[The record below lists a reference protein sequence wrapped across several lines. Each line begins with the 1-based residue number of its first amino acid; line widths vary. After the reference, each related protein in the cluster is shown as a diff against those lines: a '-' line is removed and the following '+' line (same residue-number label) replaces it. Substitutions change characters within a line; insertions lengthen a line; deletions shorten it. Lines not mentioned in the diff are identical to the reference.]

1 MIEIKFDNKD
11 VDKNFYYR
19 NKSVSLG
26 GHPDDLEE
34 IIGLFETFL
43 YLHYG
48 FVIKLEQKVDN
59 EENKE

>member
-11 VDKNFYYR
+11 VDKNFYFT

-34 IIGLFETFL
+34 IIGFFETFL
-43 YLHYG
+43 YMYYG
-48 FVIKLEQKVDN
+48 YNVKLQEKV
-59 EENKE
+59 ENTES